1 MWFERSTCETFPTD
15 DHMITTGVAKILA
28 FWFIS
33 FSLEYLI
40 QTLFLHPVSVSSSN
54 KKFWLFAILM
64 TDGSC
69 TTSRVLV
76 RGILVVVILFIFIPS
91 SISWWR
97 IISRT
102 YLWWTKSKLAWNSSD
117 CFESL
122 SPLNNDVTEGGITTQ
137 SNQMKFRLKVS
148 LLLHKL

>member
-1 MWFERSTCETFPTD
+1 MEINSD
-15 DHMITTGVAKILA
+15 SMITTGVAKVLA
-28 FWFIS
+28 FWFHS

-40 QTLFLHPVSVSSSN
+40 QTLFLHPVSVSSPN

-64 TDGSC
+64 TDRSC

-76 RGILVVVILFIFIPS
+76 RGILVTVILFIFISS

-102 YLWWTKSKLAWNSSD
+102 YLWWTKSKLAWNSSV
-117 CFESL
+117 CFESF
-122 SPLNNDVTEGGITTQ
+122 SPLNNDVTEGGITTR
-137 SNQMKFRLKVS
+137 SNRMKFRLKVS